1 VNILLVVIDSLRASA
16 LAGAT
21 RDGPSTPFFDRL
33 GGETVHFRR
42 AYATECWTL
51 PAHLSMFTGLLP
63 SQHGAHFRTMAYE
76 SPAPTIAEL
85 LSAAG
90 YHTEVVTRNSLFDG
104 TVPGATRGFQIN
116 TRLVGDLGGRLH
128 SAAFGVFLALGKPR
142 VRRLFRTSGF
152 LSPLQKESR
161 SLVTRMAQLA
171 IPADR
176 LVLAHALERMS
187 RLRGSGRPYFL
198 FLNLYDVHAPYPPQA
213 TSFLA
218 PFRTLDGWREN
229 VSLPWVLPRVSG
241 HGYLRSDFRM
251 AAGSRRMLLRRYHAA
266 IEHMDGKLAAFHDR
280 AWTSGLLDDT
290 LMVVTSDH
298 GEAFGDHG
306 LYFHDASVYETH
318 LHVPLWIHAPAVAPQ
333 VVDDIVSTRDLFT
346 LFRSVALDGTLRG
359 TLLDPGARAQRGVAL
374 AEHFHYPHVHQM
386 LPRYRQDIA
395 AALVGQRKVIV
406 RREGLEHYDLAR
418 DPDES
423 SPAGG
428 PIESFVA
435 ACRKDGT
442 APAAID
448 AARAHLE
455 RWAAAGS

>member
-16 LAGAT
+16 LGGAT
-21 RDGPSTPFFDRL
+21 PDGPSTPFLDRL
-33 GGETVHFRR
+33 REGTVHFRR
-42 AYATECWTL
+42 AYASECWTL
-51 PAHLSMFTGLLP
+51 PAHMSMFTGLLP
-63 SQHGAHFRTMAYE
+63 SQHAAHFRTMAYE
-76 SPAPTIAEL
+76 APAPTIAEL

-104 TVPGATRGFQIN
+104 TVPGATRGFQVN
-116 TRLVGDLGGRLH
+116 TRLVGDLGGGLH

-142 VRRLFRTSGF
+142 VRRLFRKSGF

-176 LVLAHALERMS
+176 LVLDHALEQMG
-187 RLRGSGRPYFL
+187 RLRRSGRPYFL

-218 PFRTLDGWREN
+218 SFRTLGGWREN

-241 HGYLRSDFRM
+241 HAYLRSDFRL

-266 IEHMDGKLAAFHDR
+266 IEHMDRKLAVFHDQAR
-280 AWTSGLLDDT
+280 TSGLLDDT
-290 LMVVTSDH
+290 LLVITSDH

-318 LHVPLWIHAPAVAPQ
+318 LHVPLWIHHPDVAPQ
-333 VVDDIVSTRDLFT
+333 AVDDIVSTRDLFT
-346 LFRSVALDGTLRG
+346 LFRSIALDGTLRG
-359 TLLDPGARAQRGVAL
+359 TLLDPGARARQGVAL
-374 AEHFHYPHVHQM
+374 AEHFHYPHVRRM

-395 AALVGQRKVIV
+395 AALVGRRKVIV

-423 SPAGG
+423 SPVGG

-442 APAAID
+442 AAAAID
-448 AARAHLE
+448 TARAHLE